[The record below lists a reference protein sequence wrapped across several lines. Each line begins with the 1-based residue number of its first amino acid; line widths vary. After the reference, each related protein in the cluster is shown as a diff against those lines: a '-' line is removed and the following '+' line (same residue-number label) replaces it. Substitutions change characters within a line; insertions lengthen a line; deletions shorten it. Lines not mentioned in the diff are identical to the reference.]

1 MMSILQQGGVTLWIL
16 LVCSLAVVAVVIER
30 SLRLR
35 SYGTDTLLFLSKLS
49 RFCSEGRIGEAQA
62 YCDRSRAAVAAV
74 ATAGFAKCG
83 RSTEE
88 IRDTLGSAIA
98 LQTHMMSRNLAILG
112 TIASIAPFI
121 GLFGTV
127 LGIMRSF
134 YQISVQKATGLH
146 VVGGGIAEAL
156 IATAAGLGV
165 AIVAVAAFNFFQ
177 NWISRLQVDMEV
189 VAAEV
194 HHMAAREEVYR

>member
-1 MMSILQQGGVTLWIL
+1 MVSFLQQGGVTLWIL

-30 SLRLR
+30 CVRLR
-35 SYGTDTLLFLSKLS
+35 GYGTDTLLFLSKLS
-49 RFCSEGRIGEAQA
+49 RFCAEGRMGEAQA
-62 YCDRSRAAVAAV
+62 YCDRSRAAVAAI

-83 RSTEE
+83 RSKEE
-88 IRDTLGSAIA
+88 VRDTLGSAIA
-98 LQTHMMSRNLAILG
+98 LQTHMMSRNLAVLG
-112 TIASIAPFI
+112 TIAATAPFI

-134 YQISVQKATGLH
+134 HQISVRKATGLH

-165 AIVAVAAFNFFQ
+165 AIVAVAAYNFFQ
-177 NWISRLQVDMEV
+177 NWIGRLQVDMEV

-194 HHMAAREEVYR
+194 LHMAAREEAYR